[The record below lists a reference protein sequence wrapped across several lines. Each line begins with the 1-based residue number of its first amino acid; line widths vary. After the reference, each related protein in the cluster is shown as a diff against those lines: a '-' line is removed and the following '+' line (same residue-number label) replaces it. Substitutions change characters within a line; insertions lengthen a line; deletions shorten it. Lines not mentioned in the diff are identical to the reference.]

1 MLSTA
6 VIITAGISA
15 FGLLLNSSMLALI
28 LIRGKKAYHYLFAA
42 VLMICAVWDLGILL
56 SMLRN
61 DHPQELIIYGY
72 IVILPVAFLTALI
85 YQFTITYLGKKHKST
100 LIFWI
105 ISIVG
110 FIAIVTGLGG
120 KIDDVYQYAWGN
132 IYRPDRTFQTL
143 SLISIPFGWI
153 ALIIS
158 AWLLFKSSRS
168 ETSQIKRRHMR
179 YIGFSFLMMLLTYV
193 KVTVLFGYE
202 SPIVLP
208 AGMFVNDIFSAV
220 IAIAIIK
227 HHLFDITFIIKKGAV
242 YSVMAGVLIFVFSL
256 SEHLLITYV
265 GDMIGGHS
273 QLIHLISIALGILI
287 LMPIKHRLEGFVER
301 YFADKQ
307 VNI

>member
-15 FGLLLNSSMLALI
+15 FGLLLNISMLVLI
-28 LIRGKKAYHYLFAA
+28 LIRGKKTYHYLFAA

-61 DHPQELIIYGY
+61 DHHQELIIYGY
-72 IVILPVAFLTALI
+72 IVILPVTFLTALI
-85 YQFTITYLGKKHKST
+85 YQFTTTYLGKKQKST

-143 SLISIPFGWI
+143 SIISIPFGWI

-158 AWLLFKSSRS
+158 AWLLFKSSRG

-179 YIGFSFLMMLLTYV
+179 YIGFSFVMMLLAFV
-193 KVTVLFGYE
+193 KVTVLFGYD
-202 SPIVLP
+202 SPILLP

-242 YSVMAGVLIFVFSL
+242 YSVMAGVLIFVFSF

-287 LMPIKHRLEGFVER
+287 LMPIKHRLESFSER

-307 VNI
+307 INI

>member
-1 MLSTA
+1 MDSNA

-28 LIRGKKAYHYLFAA
+28 LIRGKKTYHYLFAA

-72 IVILPVAFLTALI
+72 IVILPVTFLTALI
-85 YQFTITYLGKKHKST
+85 YQFTTTYLGVKQKST
-100 LIFWI
+100 LIFWM

-110 FIAIVTGLGG
+110 FIAIVTGWGG

-143 SLISIPFGWI
+143 SLISIPFSWI

-158 AWLLFKSSRS
+158 AWLLFKTSRA
-168 ETSQIKRRHMR
+168 ETSQIKQRHMR
-179 YIGFSFLMMLLTYV
+179 YIAFSFLMMLLTYV
-193 KVTVLFGYE
+193 KVTVLFGFD

-208 AGMFVNDIFSAV
+208 AGMIVNDIFSAV

-242 YSVMAGVLIFVFSL
+242 YSVLAGVLIFVFSF

-273 QLIHLISIALGILI
+273 QLIHFVSIALGILI
-287 LMPIKHRLEGFVER
+287 LMPIKHRVEGFVER
-301 YFADKQ
+301 YFADIQ